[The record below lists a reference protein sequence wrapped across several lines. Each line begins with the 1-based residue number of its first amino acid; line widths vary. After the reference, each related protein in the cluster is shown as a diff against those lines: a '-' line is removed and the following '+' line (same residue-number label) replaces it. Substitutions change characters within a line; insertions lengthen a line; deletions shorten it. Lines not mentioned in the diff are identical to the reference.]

1 MMNAKARYNGK
12 DSFDEWKKDW
22 ALEER
27 YNFKKIEEKWQ
38 KIWEDEKAYKVEID
52 HNKEKFYALV
62 EFPYPSGAGLHV
74 GHPRSYTALD
84 VIARKKRMQG
94 FNVLY
99 PMGFDAFG
107 LPAENYA
114 VKTGIHPAISTKAN
128 IENFTRQ
135 LKSIGL
141 SFDWDRCFNT
151 CDPEYYKWTQ
161 WMFLKFFEKGLA
173 YKSKIAINWCPACK
187 VGLANEEV
195 VNGHCERC
203 GAEVVRKNKEQ
214 WMIAITKYADRL
226 IDDLKNVDFIDRVKS
241 QQINWI
247 GRSEGAELDFEIT
260 DNDGKES
267 GKKLRVFTTRPD
279 TAFGV
284 TYMVMAPEHA
294 YVEEFKDR
302 FTNYAEIQNYVV
314 QASKKSDLQR
324 TADDSKTGV
333 ELKGIKAKNP
343 FNGKLI
349 PIYISDY
356 VLTGYGTGAIMAVPA
371 HDQRDYDFAKV
382 FNLPIIQVL
391 EGGDISEKAFE
402 EDGAHINSG
411 FLDGMGKED
420 GIKAA
425 IDYAKT
431 HGFGEAKVNFK
442 LRDWVFSRQ
451 RYWGEPIPMVYC
463 EHCGW
468 QPIPE
473 SELPLTLPE
482 ISDFLPNDEGDSPL
496 AKATD
501 WVNTT
506 CPKCG
511 GKARRETDVMPN
523 WAGSSWYFLR
533 YCDPHND
540 KEFASKEALKY
551 WLNVDWYNGGMEHT
565 TLHLLYSRF
574 WHKFLY
580 DCGCVPTSEPYNKR
594 TSHGMILAENGE
606 KMSKSRGNVINPD
619 EVIDSYGADA
629 FRMYEMFIGPFDQT
643 AMWSDESLNGVY
655 RFINKIFSLFGK
667 VTKATPSSKDLQA
680 MHKCILEVSE
690 RIDQMRFN
698 TAVSSLMTYVNYI
711 AGLDE
716 IPQEMYETLLKLLA
730 PFAPHIAEE
739 MWARLGYETLIVK
752 EGWPKGDAE
761 IAKDN
766 SVTIAVQINGKMRGT
781 IEVERDADKEKVI
794 SIAKS
799 LENVAKQLSAS
810 EPKKIIVVPNRIVN
824 IVI

>member
-1 MMNAKARYNGK
+1 MVGIARYNGK
-12 DSFDEWKKDW
+12 DSFEEWKKDW
-22 ALEER
+22 DLEER
-27 YNFKKIEEKWQ
+27 YNFKTVESKWQ
-38 KIWEDEKAYKVEID
+38 KIWDDEKAYKAEID
-52 HNKEKFYALV
+52 HHKEKFYALV

-84 VIARKKRMQG
+84 VIARKKRMEG

-128 IENFTRQ
+128 IEHFTKQ

-161 WMFLKFFEKGLA
+161 WMFLKFYEKGLA
-173 YKSKIAINWCPACK
+173 YKTKMAINWCPSCK

-195 VNGHCERC
+195 VNGCCERC

-247 GRSEGAELDFEIT
+247 GRSHGAELDFEIT
-260 DNDGKES
+260 DNKGNS
-267 GKKLRVFTTRPD
+267 LNKKLKVFTTRPD
-279 TAFGV
+279 TSFGV

-294 YVEEFKDR
+294 YVSELADNIENK
-302 FTNYAEIQNYVV
+302 AEVVAYVSET
-314 QASKKSDLQR
+314 AKKSDLQR
-324 TADDSKTGV
+324 TANDSKTGV

-343 FNGKLI
+343 FNGSLI
-349 PIYISDY
+349 PIFISDY

-391 EGGDISEKAFE
+391 QGGDISEKAFE

-411 FLDGMGKED
+411 FLNGMGKED

-425 IDYAKT
+425 ISYAKQ

-473 SELPLTLPE
+473 SELPLKLPE
-482 ISDFLPNDEGDSPL
+482 ISDFQPNDNGDSPL

-511 GKARRETDVMPN
+511 GHARRETDIMPN

-540 KEFASKEALKY
+540 KEFASKEALEY
-551 WLNVDWYNGGMEHT
+551 WMNVDWYNGGMEHT

-580 DCGCVPTSEPYNKR
+580 DCGYVPTSEPYNKR
-594 TSHGMILAENGE
+594 TSHGMILADNGE

-619 EVIDSYGADA
+619 EVIDAYGADA

-655 RFINKIFSLFGK
+655 RFVNKIFSLFGK
-667 VTKATPSSKDLQA
+667 VKKTSLSAKDTQV
-680 MHKCILEVSE
+680 MHRCILDVSE
-690 RIDQMRFN
+690 RIEQMKFN
-698 TAVSSLMTYVNYI
+698 TAVSALMTYVNYL
-711 AGLDE
+711 AGLSV
-716 IPQEMYETLLKLLA
+716 IPEEMYVTLLKLIC

-739 MWARLGYETLIVK
+739 MWARLGNTTLIVK
-752 EGWPKGDAE
+752 ESWPKGNADW
-761 IAKDN
+761 AKEN
-766 SVTIAVQINGKMRGT
+766 TVTMAVQINGKMRGT
-781 IEVERDADKEKVI
+781 IEVERDCDKETA
-794 SIAKS
+794 IAAAKL
-799 LENVAKQLSAS
+799 LENVARQLETTEA
-810 EPKKIIVVPNRIVN
+810 KKIIVVPNRIVN
-824 IVI
+824 IVV